1 MPGVPLQLPAA
12 SVGVCVCMCVRSDYL
27 RSALHAQ
34 GAHLVHAQV
43 THVHALVGDLNGAAL
58 EVLLVEDGHL
68 DRGGGGGLSNT
79 KFRWFW
85 FCGYGFCCCA
95 LASVCPLYLGLHA
108 DVRHLV
114 LSGLPVSLG
123 SRLGFLSGHD

>member
-12 SVGVCVCMCVRSDYL
+12 SVGVCVCMCARSDYL

-68 DRGGGGGLSNT
+68 DGCGGGEDCQIQSSGG
-79 KFRWFW
+79 F
-85 FCGYGFCCCA
+85 GFVGMV
-95 LASVCPLYLGLHA
+95 SV
-108 DVRHLV
+108 VV
-114 LSGLPVSLG
+114 LWSLCVHFTLDFMPM
-123 SRLGFLSGHD
+123 SDILF

>member
-12 SVGVCVCMCVRSDYL
+12 SVGVCVCMCARSDYL

-68 DRGGGGGLSNT
+68 DRGDGVGGIV
-79 KFRWFW
+79 K
-85 FCGYGFCCCA
+85 YK
-95 LASVCPLYLGLHA
+95 VQ
-108 DVRHLV
+108 VVLV
-114 LSGLPVSLG
+114 LWLWFLLLCFGLCVSTLPWTSCRCQTSCSEWPSRQSGKQTWISL
-123 SRLGFLSGHD
+123 RT

>member
-12 SVGVCVCMCVRSDYL
+12 SVGVCVCMCARSDYL

-68 DRGGGGGLSNT
+68 DRGDGVGGDCQIQSSGG
-79 KFRWFW
+79 F
-85 FCGYGFCCCA
+85 GFVVMV
-95 LASVCPLYLGLHA
+95 SVAVLWPLCVHFTLDFMPMSDIL
-108 DVRHLV
+108 
-114 LSGLPVSLG
+114 
-123 SRLGFLSGHD
+123 F